1 MNKVKFELQNC
12 YGIPKLDM
20 ELSFNGADSYGN
32 LINAHLIY
40 APNGTMKTS
49 LTDTIKDI
57 QMKNRP
63 SMDFYYPERTTL
75 RKVNEVH
82 DDSTERELGEDD
94 VLVIDSYDA
103 QYKSDKMST
112 LLVNS
117 DLKEK
122 YERIY
127 NGIVNKYEQLIN
139 LLKKESGIKNE
150 IEFTITNDFNVPIK
164 NIYDFFV
171 EAAEK
176 YFDLSDSSLETIKY
190 SQVFNKDTAKAF
202 DNPEFTKLIEE
213 YITSYERLLVNNP
226 VFKKNFNHTA
236 AEVVVSTLSKN
247 GFFKANH
254 KVILD
259 GTSDELDEEEFIKKV
274 EEAKNLVLAQPE
286 MATKF
291 NSLDALF
298 SNAGARDFRE
308 LLVKSKSLILE
319 LADLE
324 KLKRKLWISHIMKHQ
339 DLFQELVVTYM
350 TGKKELDAISKKALE
365 EITIWDNVIEQYNE
379 RFTNMPFNLYVK
391 NQEDVILKG
400 SVTTTGFRYKDRNE
414 QIEIEQDTLLK
425 RLSNGE
431 KRALYLLNIIFEIQA
446 RILAGKKI
454 LLVIDDIA
462 DSFDYRNKYA
472 IIEYLK
478 EIVDNGMFKTI
489 ILTHNFDFYR
499 TVACRLNL
507 KSTSHF
513 ALKNESEIVLKN
525 GEYHENVFTKW
536 KSHIY
541 SENRF
546 LVSSIPFI
554 RNLVEY
560 TKGTESEEYKTLTS
574 LLHFKKYPIDNVKCT
589 DDIQVKDLAKLY
601 KDIWGA
607 CGTFTQDENASVKQI
622 IFEQAENIIQKQAN
636 PIKIENKIV
645 LSIAIRMIAEIYMI
659 NRINNRNQIESI
671 LGNQTRELRN
681 MISFD
686 REDGNDKKRVEL
698 IEKVLII
705 TSENIHLNSFMYEPI
720 IDISLEE
727 LKNLY
732 IGIKS
737 L

>member
-1 MNKVKFELQNC
+1 MEKVKFELRNC
-12 YGIPKLDM
+12 YGISKLDM
-20 ELSFNGADSYGN
+20 ELPFNKVDSYGN
-32 LINAHLIY
+32 LINAHIIY

-57 QMKNRP
+57 QMKRQ
-63 SMDFYYPERTTL
+63 SMDFYYPERTTI
-75 RKVNEVH
+75 RKVNEVL
-82 DDSTERELGEDD
+82 DDGTERELVEDD

-103 QYKSDKMST
+103 QYKSEKMST

-117 DLKEK
+117 VLKEK

-127 NGIVNKYEQLIN
+127 GGIISKYDQLIN

-150 IEFTITNDFNVPIK
+150 IESIITTDFNVPIK
-164 NIYDFFV
+164 SIYDLFV
-171 EAAEK
+171 EVAEK
-176 YFDLSDSSLETIKY
+176 YTDFSESTLDTIKY
-190 SQVFNKDTAKAF
+190 SQVFNKDTLKVF

-213 YITSYERLLVNNP
+213 YIISYESLLVNNP
-226 VFKKNFNHTA
+226 VFKKSFNHTA
-236 AEVVVSTLSKN
+236 AEVVVSSLSKN

-259 GTSDELDEEEFIKKV
+259 GTSDKLDEKEFIKKV
-274 EEAKNLVLAQPE
+274 EEAKTLVLAQPE
-286 MATKF
+286 MTAKF

-298 SNAGARDFRE
+298 SNAGGRDFRE
-308 LLVKSKSLILE
+308 LLVRSKSLILE
-319 LADLE
+319 LADLKE
-324 KLKRKLWISHIMKHQ
+324 LKRKLWISHIMKHQ
-339 DLFQELVVTYM
+339 ELFQELVLTY
-350 TGKKELDAISKKALE
+350 TNGKKELDSISKKALE

-379 RFTNMPFNLYVK
+379 RFTNMPFELYLK

-400 SVTTTGFRYKDRNE
+400 SVTATGFRYKDRNK
-414 QIEIEQDTLLK
+414 QIEIEQETLLK

-431 KRALYLLNIIFEIQA
+431 KRALYLLNIIFEIKA
-446 RILAGKKI
+446 RVLVGKEI
-454 LLVIDDIA
+454 LLIIDDIA

-478 EIVDNGMFKTI
+478 EIVDNSVFKTI

-499 TVACRLNL
+499 TVSCRLNL
-507 KSTSHF
+507 KATSHF
-513 ALKNESEIVLKN
+513 ALKNETEIVMKN
-525 GEYHENVFTKW
+525 GEYHENVFAKW

-546 LVSSIPFI
+546 FVSSIPFI

-560 TKGTESEEYKTLTS
+560 TKGTECEEYKMLTS
-574 LLHFKKYPIDNVKCT
+574 LLHYKKYPIDNVKCT
-589 DDIQVKDLAKLY
+589 DDIQVKDLTKLY

-607 CGTFTQDENASVKQI
+607 CGTFAQDENVSVKQI
-622 IFEQAENIIQKQAN
+622 IFEQAEGIIQKQAN

-671 LGNQTRELRN
+671 AGNQTRELKN
-681 MISFD
+681 ITPFN
-686 REDGNDKKRVEL
+686 REDGDDKKRVEL

-732 IGIKS
+732 IDIKS